1 MTHEDKQAPKGD
13 APSRR
18 KLLRA
23 GLVLGPAAIAPMGF
37 AGTSS
42 AANPAPAASAAA
54 TGSAKGKPADPAVEP
69 SLTIHAIDTYRGA
82 TEAGLRFDLSVF
94 RNGRYQLIEKFETLA
109 GGRTKEPLLIRDEL
123 KTGRYEITLHLAE
136 YFSRTAAG
144 LPQPSFLEEV
154 PIRFLVTD
162 ATQHYHTAILFTPW
176 NYSYYRG
183 S

>member
-1 MTHEDKQAPKGD
+1 MTHEDKQAPEGD

-23 GLVLGPAAIAPMGF
+23 GLVLGPAVIAPMGF

-42 AANPAPAASAAA
+42 AADPA
-54 TGSAKGKPADPAVEP
+54 TGPSAGRAKDKPAVPPVEP
-69 SLTIHAIDTYRGA
+69 SLTIHAIDTYHGA
-82 TEAGLRFDLSVF
+82 TEAGLPFDLSVF

-109 GGRTKEPLLIRDEL
+109 GGRTKDPLLGREEL
-123 KTGRYEITLHLAE
+123 RTGRYEIKLHLAE
-136 YFSRTAAG
+136 YFSRTATG
-144 LPQPSFLEEV
+144 LPKPGFLDEV